1 MPGCNWLFFC
11 GWMLLFCLAVVFV
24 VSLCTKAPDPA
35 KIQGLVFGTSTP
47 EQRLATRQSWN
58 MWDMINTI
66 IILGITAA
74 FYIYFW

>member
-1 MPGCNWLFFC
+1 
-11 GWMLLFCLAVVFV
+11 MLLFCIAVVFI
-24 VSLCTKAPDPA
+24 VSLCTKAPDER

-58 MWDMINTI
+58 AWDIINSI